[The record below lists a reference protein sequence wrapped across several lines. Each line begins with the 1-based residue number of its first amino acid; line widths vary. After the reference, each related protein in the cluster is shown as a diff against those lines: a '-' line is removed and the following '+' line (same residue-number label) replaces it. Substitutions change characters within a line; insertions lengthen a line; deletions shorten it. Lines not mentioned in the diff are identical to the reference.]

1 MEARQRYSPPKS
13 QARVTPQ
20 ERTPSNFPDSCAL
33 KDRRGL
39 FSDYTKPALKE
50 KVAANQFGTI
60 TGSFTV
66 MVLINMVC
74 KWLEAT
80 DGSCSGVSL
89 RL

>member
-13 QARVTPQ
+13 QLHPKKELRPISLTPVLSKIA
-20 ERTPSNFPDSCAL
+20 EDFI
-33 KDRRGL
+33 